1 MQVAVKIST
10 RPGVSR
16 YGIGIATDPLIMSD
30 VEWLSGGFQMFF
42 GGYRRLPCLVKES
55 SSLTKL
61 FALSAP
67 VVK

>member
-42 GGYRRLPCLVKES
+42 GGYRR
-55 SSLTKL
+55 
-61 FALSAP
+61 
-67 VVK
+67 